1 MEKYAKKIYQPG
13 NILLSGFIAAK
24 EFEEFIGKEGE
35 GVSARGR
42 GRRCAERDRQAGRD
56 KATAREAAGKWW
68 RSCTSQRSQHR
79 ALPLSHS
86 LLNYTPPHTDNPM
99 IHSRCSE

>member
-13 NILLSGFIAAK
+13 NIFLSGFIAAK

-42 GRRCAERDRQAGRD
+42 GRRCAG
-56 KATAREAAGKWW
+56 AR
-68 RSCTSQRSQHR
+68 
-79 ALPLSHS
+79 
-86 LLNYTPPHTDNPM
+86 PPGGA
-99 IHSRCSE
+99 